1 MTMEPKKILLTF
13 DLSEESLR
21 SFLPM
26 AAFAVAQGAE
36 VTLLHVV
43 EDVPIVPHGA
53 PLAPPMHAPSIPAQ
67 IKEAE
72 ERIIEQASKMPEGL
86 KVDTQVITA
95 PNVAEAVTHY
105 ADEHDFDLIALSSH
119 GRSGFRRLILG
130 SVAEAIL
137 RHAHVPVLVFPRNK

>member
-1 MTMEPKKILLTF
+1 MQPKKILLTT
-13 DLSEESLR
+13 DLSEEALR
-21 SFLPM
+21 TFLPM
-26 AAFAVAQGAE
+26 ATFAVGQDAE
-36 VTLLHVV
+36 VTLLHVI

-67 IKEAE
+67 IKDAE
-72 ERIIEQASKMPEGL
+72 ERIQEQAGTMPGDISV
-86 KVDTQVITA
+86 KTHVMPA
-95 PNVAEAVTHY
+95 PNVAEAVADY
-105 ADEHDFDLIALSSH
+105 AEEEGFDLIAISSH